1 MKSYDIFISYRRVG
15 GADKART
22 IKAELELQGFHVFLD
37 FDELKDGV
45 FDQRIIHAIESAPI
59 FMMILTPH
67 ALDRCMDEQDWVRR
81 EIEYAIAQQK
91 HVVPIDADRSFDGFD
106 AQLPTSIKE
115 GLGLHQFSE
124 VMFGQLFKESVAK
137 MIRDRIRPVLEQN
150 ADGST
155 AVPSGVGALIHL
167 ETDVDCRIYRFG
179 KEVTVALK
187 GEDTVIRLTRG
198 KHKLEFVSL
207 QNEADRLSMLY
218 PVPENDFEDLLTIEL
233 LAVQQK
239 REAEEREAAKRVE
252 KARLAQEKAE
262 REAAAK
268 AEAARLAEIEEKERE
283 ARHKANMERLAN
295 IKADEQCRF
304 GGKGRDGIYK
314 VGDYYDDGVKR
325 GVVFEV
331 SQDGRHGKI
340 LSLVQTCLPWAAG
353 KNFGSLFHRDTPT
366 KQFHGLVDV
375 QNGMNNQMAI
385 AQIANWQEK
394 YPAFAWC
401 ANLGTGWYLPA
412 IEELKLFTTN
422 DRVHEAVNCTLYAKG
437 GTPLDKKG
445 TFSWNWSSTEENK
458 QFNSQFCA
466 WYVLMSLGGPNYGP
480 KRQDGSVRAVSA
492 F

>member
-91 HVVPIDADRSFDGFD
+91 HVVPVNADRSFDGFD

-150 ADGST
+150 ADRST
-155 AVPSGVGALIHL
+155 AAPSGVGALIHL

-179 KEVTVALK
+179 KEIAIALQ

-218 PVPENDFEDLLTIEL
+218 AVPENDFEDLLTIKL

-239 REAEEREAAKRVE
+239 REVEERETTVEAESKRFACEEKTIYDDSVDKKRQRANLWSKRFRTILLAVVGCLVLGGVLLIWRPWMPKAGVE
-252 KARLAQEKAE
+252 WKNQSNVEAVDLGLSVKWATRNVGASSASEYGNYYTWEEACAGWSGNWRLPT
-262 REAAAK
+262 EAAF
-268 AEAARLAEIEEKERE
+268 RE
-283 ARHKANMERLAN
+283 L
-295 IKADEQCRF
+295 IDQCTWTWTSH
-304 GGKGRDGIYK
+304 GGHTGYK
-314 VGDYYDDGVKR
+314 V
-325 GVVFEV
+325 
-331 SQDGRHGKI
+331 
-340 LSLVQTCLPWAAG
+340 TG
-353 KNFGSLFHRDTPT
+353 KNGNSIF
-366 KQFHGLVDV
+366 
-375 QNGMNNQMAI
+375 
-385 AQIANWQEK
+385 
-394 YPAFAWC
+394 
-401 ANLGTGWYLPA
+401 LPA
-412 IEELKLFTTN
+412 VGWRLEEELYDF
-422 DRVHEAVNCTLYAKG
+422 RMQGFY
-437 GTPLDKKG
+437 
-445 TFSWNWSSTEENK
+445 WSSTPFEGAMQLVRDERAAYYL
-458 QFNSQFCA
+458 QFYSDSC
-466 WYVLMSLGGPNYGP
+466 YVHENYG
-480 KRQDGSVRAVSA
+480 SVGLTVRPVSE
-492 F
+492 